1 MEGVRQGSG
10 FTVKVDPPGLPA
22 CLESK
27 GRENAVWFIGPSLS
41 NCKSWNRLGRL
52 CFSSAGLLEAYKQH
66 TLVHPSC
73 RSWETQD
80 QATSRFSVRGEG
92 GGFFFS
98 HGHLL
103 MLLSRGMKDEL
114 VSGVLDED
122 VDLIL
127 GSLPL

>member
-27 GRENAVWFIGPSLS
+27 ERENAVWFIGPSLS

-66 TLVHPSC
+66 TLVHPVV
-73 RSWETQD
+73 EAGKPKIKPPAD
-80 QATSRFSVRGEG
+80 
-92 GGFFFS
+92 
-98 HGHLL
+98 
-103 MLLSRGMKDEL
+103 L
-114 VSGVLDED
+114 VSGVR
-122 VDLIL
+122 VGASSSAMAI
-127 GSLPL
+127 SLCSSLVA